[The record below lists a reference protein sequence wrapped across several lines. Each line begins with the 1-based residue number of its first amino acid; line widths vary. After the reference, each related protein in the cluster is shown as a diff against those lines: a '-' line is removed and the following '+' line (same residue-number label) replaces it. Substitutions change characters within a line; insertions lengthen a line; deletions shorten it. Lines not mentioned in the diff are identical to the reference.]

1 LKILWKIQSADKLC
15 SQGKGEARDD
25 SSKHSVCLLRLL
37 GSGRASGAER
47 KSNSGNFLASLSVS
61 TTAIAYQR
69 EESRGDQANCFLSG
83 EKKSR
88 IVLDSARVA
97 HKYRGQ
103 FYAVAARLERQRKK
117 KRQIAVS
124 SGLRRA
130 IVRNNH
136 AGDLLGRM

>member
-1 LKILWKIQSADKLC
+1 
-15 SQGKGEARDD
+15 
-25 SSKHSVCLLRLL
+25 LL

-47 KSNSGNFLASLSVS
+47 RSNSGNFLASLSVS
-61 TTAIAYQR
+61 TTAFAYQR
-69 EESRGDQANCFLSG
+69 EESRGDQANGSLWARRNPELCSTQHAL
-83 EKKSR
+83 R
-88 IVLDSARVA
+88 INIEAN
-97 HKYRGQ
+97 
-103 FYAVAARLERQRKK
+103 FYAVAVRFERQRKK